1 MIAANA
7 VRVGD
12 SAPRLEL
19 TSISDSYGELPAA
32 IDMLFAAR
40 VGKNEAVK
48 PASVLA
54 PDKDDRAAAT
64 ARPRGP

>member
-7 VRVGD
+7 VRGV
-12 SAPRLEL
+12 SALRLEL
-19 TSISDSYGELPAA
+19 TSISKASGEHPAA
-32 IDMLFAAR
+32 IDKSFAAC

-54 PDKDDRAAAT
+54 PDEGDRAAAT